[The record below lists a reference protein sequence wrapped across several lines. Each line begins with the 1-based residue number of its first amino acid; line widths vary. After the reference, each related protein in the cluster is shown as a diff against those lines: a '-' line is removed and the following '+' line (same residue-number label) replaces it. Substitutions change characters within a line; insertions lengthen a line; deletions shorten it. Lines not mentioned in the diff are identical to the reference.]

1 MSANLIWATPE
12 GDKLI
17 GYMARVSNPNA
28 TPEDSAE
35 KLIEFLIRNK
45 HWSPFD
51 MVNLCVEINTT
62 RDIGRQVL
70 RHWSIHPQEFSQ
82 RYAVVDLSEMQPR
95 EMRLKG
101 TTNRQ
106 GSLNARH
113 AAFER
118 EALAH
123 AERGAVLYNDM
134 VNNGISAESARS
146 ILSEG
151 YTPTRLYLNGTI
163 RSWIH
168 YFEQRCDWHAQKE
181 HRDLAN
187 EIRKIFI
194 EHYPTVAM
202 AIDL

>member
-1 MSANLIWATPE
+1 MSANLVWATPE

-51 MVNLCVEINTT
+51 MVNLCVEIITT

-82 RYAVVDLSEMQPR
+82 RYAAVDLSEIEPR
-95 EMRLKG
+95 QMRLKG
-101 TTNRQ
+101 STNRQ
-106 GSLNARH
+106 GSLESRDLMY
-113 AAFER
+113 EE
-118 EALAH
+118 EAIRVVDAC
-123 AERGAVLYNDM
+123 VTLYNTM
-134 VNNGISAESARS
+134 IENGIAPESARS
-146 ILSEG
+146 ILPEG
-151 YTPTRLYLNGTI
+151 YTPTRMYLNGTI

-187 EIRKIFI
+187 EIRAIFI
-194 EHYPTVAM
+194 AHYPTVAM